1 MTSIIALVT
10 TLVIVCT
17 IATVYNS
24 FSISIS
30 ERKKQFGILNSIG
43 ATKSQVMKLVFIEGI
58 LVSIVAIPI
67 GLISGTIAIDL
78 VFKVIQAFFKTSF
91 IADMNLR
98 VVYNPAIMILST
110 VIVLITILISAL
122 LPAISAAKTSPLEAI
137 KIVEIIN

>member
-1 MTSIIALVT
+1 
-10 TLVIVCT
+10 
-17 IATVYNS
+17 
-24 FSISIS
+24 
-30 ERKKQFGILNSIG
+30 
-43 ATKSQVMKLVFIEGI
+43 MKLVFIEGI

-98 VVYNPAIMILST
+98 VVYNPAIIKILST

-137 KIVEIIN
+137 KNSGNYKLGKIKDSKLVRLLFKTEGVLAYKNLRRK